1 MAFANL
7 FLIPSRKKYIDYLQP
22 YKTDYIC
29 FFVKKP
35 PLNPKWQDL
44 MIPFQ
49 QETWFAILVSVILC
63 TLVVSVINGIVLQK
77 GCRLPDAFINI
88 VAISLDQSIPFC
100 GKIK

>member
-44 MIPFQ
+44 MIPLQ
-49 QETWFAILVSVILC
+49 QETWFAILVSLILC
-63 TLVVSVINGIVLQK
+63 TLVVSVINGILLQK
-77 GCRLPDAFINI
+77 RWCLPDAFIKV
-88 VAISLDQSIPFC
+88 VAIFLDQSIPFC